1 MTDVFICYSRRD
13 LDFVRNLAEALR
25 ERATDMFVDVGEW
38 WHDDASREHTVSGEE
53 VLALESSDGT
63 STLSPGAADLPAV
76 GKTRFEAIRTVRA
89 AERADEVHT
98 ALTGATAVLVVVSPD
113 LAASTRCRHELERAV
128 ALRKRI
134 VLVRAQDIPVENL
147 PEELRQFELF
157 PFDADDFDTGVRRLV
172 GALEARSRRTS
183 AWAALHRRR
192 WSLLGIMAL
201 LCLGLGLWGY
211 TELYPTLAFVDR
223 LYAALALFRD
233 NTAIYS
239 GVHSVSVVV
248 PPFPWPLEVAR
259 WFSPTILVLA
269 GLSAIFAVLE
279 EPFTRLRIHGLYRRH
294 LVVCGLGHLGLRV
307 ASAFQARGERV
318 VVVDWNPSSVALSRC
333 RELSIPVLAGDAT
346 DPEVL
351 RQAGVE
357 RATRIVAVCGDNSV
371 NDRIGVAAKRVVMSN
386 ERVRNRRRRL
396 DCFLHVDDDQ
406 MCERLEQSS
415 LVDTNKRVVT
425 LNYVNVFRSG
435 GLALLGEFPSSFAE
449 RDGRAPH
456 VIVVGTDRVGLLLVV
471 GAVREW
477 WFDHREDGLRLELT
491 LVATDAKQRIHALRR
506 RYPHFDEACHLA
518 AVSCDP
524 ADPTSPDLPSL
535 ALEDDWGRTT
545 VFVSYADERASLEA
559 VMQLASSTPSRVPI
573 VALTTGQTG
582 PVTLLDRA
590 ATQLHLSNVTTF
602 PLLDRLCRPEVFVN
616 SVTEQMAKAL
626 HGNYLRHRR
635 LDGTYDRARESH
647 KPWDV
652 LKETFREANRDAAT
666 HLSERLD
673 EAGYSVQVSD
683 DWAVTLPV
691 LNDEEIERLAE
702 SEHQRWCE
710 ERWADGWT
718 RGSEI
723 DLQQKR
729 HTDLVPWSELGE
741 SRRELDHEAQR
752 ELPALLARYGLAI
765 VRKRHTAAE

>member
-1 MTDVFICYSRRD
+1 MTDVFVCYSRCD
-13 LDFVRNLAEALR
+13 LDFVRHLAEALR

-38 WHDDASREHTVSGEE
+38 WHDDASREHTVSTEE
-53 VLALESSDGT
+53 VPAPESSDRTG
-63 STLSPGAADLPAV
+63 TLSAGAADLPAV
-76 GKTRFEAIRTVRA
+76 GKNRFEAIRTVRA

-113 LAASTRCRHELERAV
+113 LAASTRCRHEIERAV

-134 VLVRAQDIPVENL
+134 FLVRARETPVESL
-147 PEELRQFELF
+147 PEELRKLEPL
-157 PFDADDFDTGVRRLV
+157 PFDADDFDTGVKRLV
-172 GALEARSRRTS
+172 GELEARSRRMS

-192 WSLLGIMAL
+192 WSLLGILAL

-239 GVHSVSVVV
+239 GVRSISVAV

-259 WFSPTILVLA
+259 WFSPLTLVLA

-294 LVVCGLGHLGLRV
+294 LVVCGLGHLGLRL

-351 RQAGVE
+351 RQSGVE

-371 NDRIGVAAKRVVMSN
+371 NDRIGVAAKRVVMAS

-491 LVATDAKQRIHALRR
+491 LVATDAEQRIHALRR
-506 RYPHFDEACHLA
+506 RYPHFDEACHLT

-524 ADPTSPDLPSL
+524 ADPTSPDLPAL
-535 ALEDDWGRTT
+535 VLEDDWGRTT

-582 PVTLLDRA
+582 PATLLDRA
-590 ATQLHLSNVTTF
+590 ASQLRLSNVTTF

-626 HGNYLRHRR
+626 HGSYLRHRR
-635 LDGTYDRARESH
+635 LDGTYDPARESH

-666 HLSERLD
+666 YLSARLD
-673 EAGYSVQVSD
+673 EAGYCVQVSD
-683 DWAVTLPV
+683 DWAVALPV
-691 LNDEEIERLAE
+691 LSNEEMDRLAE

-710 ERWADGWT
+710 ERRADGWT
-718 RGSEI
+718 TGSVI

-729 HTDLVPWSELGE
+729 HPDLVPWSELSE
-741 SRRELDHEAQR
+741 SRRELDNEAQR

-765 VRKRHTAAE
+765 VRRRNTVAE

>member
-13 LDFVRNLAEALR
+13 LDFVRHLAEALR

-38 WHDDASREHTVSGEE
+38 WHDDASREHTVSTEE
-53 VLALESSDGT
+53 VPAPESSDGT
-63 STLSPGAADLPAV
+63 GTLSAGAADLPAV
-76 GKTRFEAIRTVRA
+76 GKNRFEAIRTVRA

-98 ALTGATAVLVVVSPD
+98 ALTGATAVVVVVSPD
-113 LAASTRCRHELERAV
+113 LATSTRCRHEIERAV

-134 VLVRAQDIPVENL
+134 FLVRAWETHVESL
-147 PEELRQFELF
+147 PEELRKFELL
-157 PFDADDFDTGVRRLV
+157 PFDADDFDTGVKRLV
-172 GALEARSRRTS
+172 GELEAHSRRTS

-192 WSLLGIMAL
+192 WSLLGILAL

-223 LYAALALFRD
+223 LYAAFALFRD

-239 GVHSVSVVV
+239 GVRSISVAV

-259 WFSPTILVLA
+259 WFSPLTLVLA

-294 LVVCGLGHLGLRV
+294 LVVCGLGHLGLRL

-318 VVVDWNPSSVALSRC
+318 VVVDRNPSAVALSRC

-351 RQAGVE
+351 RQSGVA

-371 NDRIGVAAKRVVMSN
+371 NDRIGVAAKRVVMAN

-415 LVDTNKRVVT
+415 LVDTNKRAVT

-456 VIVVGTDRVGLLLVV
+456 VIVVGTDRVGLLLLV

-491 LVATDAKQRIHALRR
+491 LVATDAEQRIHALHR
-506 RYPHFDEACHLA
+506 RYPHFEEACHLT

-524 ADPTSPDLPSL
+524 ADPTSPDLPAL

-559 VMQLASSTPSRVPI
+559 VVQLASSTPSRVPI

-582 PVTLLDRA
+582 PATLLDRA

-635 LDGTYDRARESH
+635 LDGTYDPARESH

-666 HLSERLD
+666 YLSARLD
-673 EAGYSVQVSD
+673 EAGYRVQVSD
-683 DWAVTLPV
+683 DWAVVLPV
-691 LNDEEIERLAE
+691 LSKKETDRLAE

-710 ERWADGWT
+710 ERRADGWT
-718 RGSEI
+718 TGSVI
-723 DLQQKR
+723 NLQQKR
-729 HTDLVPWSELGE
+729 HPDLVPWSELSE

-765 VRKRHTAAE
+765 VRRRRTVAE

>member
-1 MTDVFICYSRRD
+1 
-13 LDFVRNLAEALR
+13 
-25 ERATDMFVDVGEW
+25 MFVDVGEW
-38 WHDDASREHTVSGEE
+38 WHDDASREHTVSAEE
-53 VLALESSDGT
+53 VPAPESSDGT
-63 STLSPGAADLPAV
+63 GTLSGGAVVLPAV
-76 GKTRFEAIRTVRA
+76 GKNRFEAIRTMRA
-89 AERADEVHT
+89 AERADEVPT

-113 LAASTRCRHELERAV
+113 LAASTRCRHEIERAV

-134 VLVRAQDIPVENL
+134 LLVRARETPVESL
-147 PEELRQFELF
+147 PEELRQFELL
-157 PFDADDFDTGVRRLV
+157 PFDADDLDTEVRRLV
-172 GALEARSRRTS
+172 EAVETRSRRIP

-239 GVHSVSVVV
+239 GVRSVPVVV

-259 WFSPTILVLA
+259 WFSPLTLVLA

-294 LVVCGLGHLGLRV
+294 LVVCGLGHLGLRL

-357 RATRIVAVCGDNSV
+357 RARRIVAVCGDNSV
-371 NDRIGVAAKRVVMSN
+371 NDRIGVAAKRVVMAN
-386 ERVRNRRRRL
+386 DRVRNRRRRL

-435 GLALLGEFPSSFAE
+435 GLALLGEFPSSLAE

-456 VIVVGTDRVGLLLVV
+456 LIVVGTDRVGLLLVV

-491 LVATDAKQRIHALRR
+491 LVATDARQRTHALRR
-506 RYPHFDEACHLA
+506 RYPHFDEACHLV
-518 AVSCDP
+518 AVTCDP

-535 ALEDDWGRTT
+535 VLEDDWGRTT
-545 VFVSYADERASLEA
+545 VFVSYEDERASLEA
-559 VMQLASSTPSRVPI
+559 VMQLASSMPSRIPI

-616 SVTEQMAKAL
+616 SVTEQTAKAL

-635 LDGTYDRARESH
+635 LDGTYDPARESH

-666 HLSERLD
+666 YLSARLD
-673 EAGYSVQVSD
+673 EAGYSAQVSD
-683 DWAVTLPV
+683 DWAVALPV
-691 LNDEEIERLAE
+691 FSDEEIDRLAE

-710 ERWADGWT
+710 ERRADGWT
-718 RGSEI
+718 PSSEI

-765 VRKRHTAAE
+765 VRKRHSVGE